1 MERET
6 SQSEAPGRAGAR
18 AQRSTS
24 DGQRDLSYAHAT
36 GFAVCIVEGIS
47 TNTGGAVSC
56 LYGGTGSEFT
66 SAVRGELPQKILALE
81 QLGMNTAEVLWNH
94 RVVESFVDER
104 LPYGARL

>member
-6 SQSEAPGRAGAR
+6 SQSEAPGRAG

-56 LYGGTGSEFT
+56 SYGGTESDFA

>member
-1 MERET
+1 M
-6 SQSEAPGRAGAR
+6 
-18 AQRSTS
+18 
-24 DGQRDLSYAHAT
+24 
-36 GFAVCIVEGIS
+36 
-47 TNTGGAVSC
+47 
-56 LYGGTGSEFT
+56 YGGTGSDFA